1 MSCVAI
7 QKKRPIFVILREEY
21 FDITNNFCAAKLI
34 EYFIR
39 WTEWKV
45 KNHRTAWVY
54 QPLRRIYD
62 DLLGE
67 HCLHAIRDAI
77 KLLEELGLLEKRH
90 NPGNR
95 QDNTWQYKLNYE
107 VLNNLLEHGEFGNEQ
122 EQCKTEQLHKDNP
135 ISSYPQQYNGAV
147 EEEEMWKA
155 TWEEIAREMELWGQ
169 EQDKN
174 LIEGVELTDSANEV
188 ISQEALLSGAALKG
202 AEIESILVQCD
213 EIDSDLE
220 IGSQSQTAI
229 ASPNFA
235 QEEEERI
242 PRVIVTSYVPGAIA
256 ISSVPQVQK
265 PQEQSGSGLGA
276 IHQQEAIAPANSTQQ
291 EPETVSPV
299 VVTPNIEGAIA
310 TKNVPQKQAVTV
322 SKSELSKGIDLP
334 SPANSVPVVPKK
346 LSQAELDAIED
357 ELKRLRINPDSCI
370 SVIKKYWDNVG
381 GAIARV
387 KEALQQGWC
396 NNPTG
401 LFINSCKKGI
411 KPQKSQVSNDVSEWF
426 NWARKQRIVIGMSG
440 DVGYTPEGEPVNI
453 REMMEL
459 YPMRT

>member
-1 MSCVAI
+1 MSCVSI

-95 QDNTWQYKLNYE
+95 QDNTWQYKLNVE
-107 VLNNLLEHGEFGNEQ
+107 VLNNLLEHGEFRNEQ
-122 EQCKTEQLHKDNP
+122 DQCKTEQLHKDNP
-135 ISSYPQQYNGAV
+135 ISSNPQQYNAAV

-155 TWEEIAREMELWGQ
+155 TWEEIAREMEMWGQ

-174 LIEGVELTDSANEV
+174 LIEGVELSELANEV
-188 ISQEALLSGAALKG
+188 ISQEALLSGVALKDV
-202 AEIESILVQCD
+202 EIESILVQCD
-213 EIDSDLE
+213 ESDASLE

-229 ASPNFA
+229 APANLA

-265 PQEQSGSGLGA
+265 PQEQSGSGLGVVR
-276 IHQQEAIAPANSTQQ
+276 QEAIAPANFTQQ
-291 EPETVSPV
+291 ELDTIPR
-299 VVTPNIEGAIA
+299 VTLTPGIERAIA
-310 TKNVPQKQAVTV
+310 TSIIPQGQKVNV
-322 SKSELSKGIDLP
+322 SEPHLSKGISSPLP
-334 SPANSVPVVPKK
+334 VNSLPVVPKK

-357 ELKRLRINPDSCI
+357 ELMRLRINPDSCI
-370 SVIKKYWDNVG
+370 SVIKKYWENVG

-396 NNPTG
+396 ANPTG

-426 NWARKQRIVIGMSG
+426 NWARKQRIVIAMTGG
-440 DVGYTPEGEPVNI
+440 TAYTPEGEPVSI